1 MPYQPERHGPLRV
14 VGPGFYERVYA
25 LVKHV
30 PRGRVTTY
38 GDLAIALGLRSASR
52 HVGFALAALP
62 GDREDVPWHR
72 VINSQGRLSSRVGGA
87 PSGRQEQALEAEGIE
102 VTSTGRV
109 VDFPARRF
117 DFPTTAEWAG
127 ASSHRRGSR

>member
-14 VGPGFYERVYA
+14 IGPGFYERVYA
-25 LVKHV
+25 LVKRV

-38 GDLAIALGLRSASR
+38 GDLAVALGLRSASR

-62 GDREDVPWHR
+62 RERDDVPWHR

-87 PSGRQEQALEAEGIE
+87 PSGRQEQRLEAEGIE
-102 VTSTGRV
+102 VSATGRV
-109 VDFPARRF
+109 ADFRERRF
-117 DFPTTAEWAG
+117 DFPATG
-127 ASSHRRGSR
+127 LGSVGGSSSS

>member
-14 VGPGFYERVYA
+14 VGPGFHERVYA
-25 LVKHV
+25 LVRQV

-62 GDREDVPWHR
+62 PRDDVPWHR
-72 VINSQGRLSSRVGGA
+72 VINSQGRLSSRAAGA
-87 PSGRQEQALEAEGIE
+87 PSGRQKQRLVAEGIA
-102 VTSTGRV
+102 VSPHGRIV
-109 VDFPARRF
+109 NFSELRF
-117 DFPTTAEWAG
+117 HFAWKK
-127 ASSHRRGSR
+127 